1 MNKTDQQDERKKI
14 LVIGSSNTDMVV
26 TAARLPAA
34 GQTVLGDSFFMNA
47 GGKGANQAVAAAR
60 LGAAVS
66 MVCRIGNDVFGQKAA
81 DSLAKEGIDTRYV
94 FTDDQLPS
102 GVALI
107 TVDAKGENQIVVA
120 PGANGNLLPP
130 DLQNIEAAVLAADV
144 ILMQLEI
151 PLQTVVYAADMA
163 FRMGKRIIL
172 NPAPALPIPAE
183 LLRRISV
190 ITPNESEASLISGVP
205 VTDGESARAAAKK
218 IAALGVQDVII
229 TRGSH
234 GALVFSKDGFA
245 EVPAPP
251 VEVADTTAAGDVF
264 NGALAVAL
272 AEGNDLVDSTRRA
285 VAAAALSVTRKGAQ
299 SSAPYLPEVADMMK
313 KYPNL

>member
-1 MNKTDQQDERKKI
+1 MIEQDTRKKI

-26 TAARLPAA
+26 TADKLPSA
-34 GQTVLGDSFFMNA
+34 GQTLLGNGFFMNA

-66 MVCRIGNDVFGQKAA
+66 MVFRIGNDVFGQKAVET
-81 DSLAKEGIDTRYV
+81 LAKEGIDTRHV

-107 TVDAKGENQIVVA
+107 TVDARGENQIVVA
-120 PGANGNLLPP
+120 PGANGNLLPA
-130 DLQNIEAAVLAADV
+130 DLQQIEQTILSADV

-151 PLQTVVYAADMA
+151 PMQTVVAAADMA
-163 FRMGKRIIL
+163 YRMGKQIIL
-172 NPAPALPIPAE
+172 NPAPALPIPAD

-190 ITPNESEASLISGVP
+190 LTPNESEASLISGVSI
-205 VTDGESARAAAKK
+205 TDGESARAAAKK
-218 IAALGVQDVII
+218 IAASGVPHVIV
-229 TRGSH
+229 TRGSQ
-234 GALVFSKDGFA
+234 GALILSNNRF
-245 EVPAPP
+245 E
-251 VEVADTTAAGDVF
+251 EVAAPSVDVVDTTAAGDVF

-272 AEGNDLVDSTRRA
+272 AEGSDLLASARWG

-299 SSAPYLPEVADMMK
+299 SSAPYRQEIVGRMK
-313 KYPNL
+313 KFLIL